1 MGESD
6 ERRLSRPEDTE
17 TAGAALARAIRR
29 LRIEGCLI
37 LLQGELGAGK
47 TTLVRGFLRAL
58 GHQGAVPSPTYALVE
73 PYELAGLRIA
83 HLDLYRIADP
93 EELEFLGWRDLE
105 DGIVLVEWPERAP
118 DLGARADLKLTLSHD
133 GGGRR
138 LRIASLTPVGRRLLA
153 IMRGDD

>member
-6 ERRLSRPEDTE
+6 ERSLSRPEDTE
-17 TAGAALARAIRR
+17 SAGAALARAIRR
-29 LRIEGCLI
+29 LRIERCLI
-37 LLQGELGAGK
+37 LLRGELGAGK

-58 GHQGAVPSPTYALVE
+58 GHRGAVPSPTYALVE
-73 PYELAGLRIA
+73 PYDLGGLRVA

-118 DLGARADLKLTLSHD
+118 DLGVRADLALRLTHEGD
-133 GGGRR
+133 GRR
-138 LRIASLTPVGRRLLA
+138 LRVAPVTPLGRRLVA
-153 IMRGDD
+153 VMRGDD